1 MNDALIRIMQSNS
14 NTFASSLLEKLLNED
29 ASRLREGFSYE
40 NSLGFP
46 SAQKT
51 SIPNYKI
58 VIDACVMRNEIRR
71 YISAVGNPTFIQEVH
86 RSGVGEIYA
95 PKWIETELITSTLPS
110 LYKSEGV
117 SPRILERLAESLLEE
132 IIIPS
137 GYDKP
142 EANNLP
148 EGVDTKDEPY
158 ARLARDINALGI
170 LSWDKG
176 FKKYHVSTF
185 KEDVLRQMQHM
196 ARLLNSEIQ
205 IRTAGKLGT
214 IVTTNVV
221 GEAAKTSYDLIKKVP
236 RKALIIGGI
245 AAGGAGLIY
254 LTKTNHGLTNRR
266 RYLDMSLDLV
276 GKAFEFYMEF
286 QNEIKIIQ
294 NETASLK
301 ALIEEGR

>member
-1 MNDALIRIMQSNS
+1 MQSNS